1 MLKQKGK
8 YKILK
13 QCKIFWPFFFVEML
27 KKQGGIKIYKNEKNI
42 SFFKKLGHYAKFYYE
57 SFIYMFL
64 FFFFM
69 YKQSLS
75 LEPKKWKFK
84 MQRKTKSA

>member
-27 KKQGGIKIYKNEKNI
+27 KKQGGIKIYKN
-42 SFFKKLGHYAKFYYE
+42 KKTY
-57 SFIYMFL
+57 L
-64 FFFFM
+64 F
-69 YKQSLS
+69 
-75 LEPKKWKFK
+75 
-84 MQRKTKSA
+84 

>member
-27 KKQGGIKIYKNEKNI
+27 KKRGIKIYKNEKTYLFLRNLAI
-42 SFFKKLGHYAKFYYE
+42 MQNFTMKALYIYSYFFLCINKV
-57 SFIYMFL
+57 
-64 FFFFM
+64 
-69 YKQSLS
+69 
-75 LEPKKWKFK
+75 
-84 MQRKTKSA
+84 